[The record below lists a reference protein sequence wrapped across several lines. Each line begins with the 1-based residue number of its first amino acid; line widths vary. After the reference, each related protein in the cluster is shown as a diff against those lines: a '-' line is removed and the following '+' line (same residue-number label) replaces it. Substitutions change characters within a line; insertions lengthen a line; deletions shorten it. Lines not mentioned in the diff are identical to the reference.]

1 MDNKIL
7 FILGAG
13 ASIASSNQDLLEV
26 LGPLS
31 MPNLIIMMRKMSEMN
46 NNNDELKLI
55 RRENF
60 DFKKC
65 GDIFINKYND
75 IEEIYE
81 KLKNLEEKDIPKI
94 FQLLKPDYKKV
105 LNREENISFSHL
117 KFIKL
122 MYQTVSAYYQCSES
136 KYFEK
141 LFDIVT
147 KNSST
152 IISLNWDINFE
163 KVIKNKTKVAMKNYY
178 GKTVFNHLSD
188 NNKKDNINPIVKILK
203 PHGSLNMYF
212 NDDKLG
218 YEAPGFAGNLPESKY
233 HLFVSDHVNQN
244 VDFPGIYL
252 LIPPIHES
260 EIPELNDKDIKNKF
274 KKYGI
279 RKINILKGL
288 RKEIKEVI
296 SCTDVLIIIGYSFPE
311 LDNHIYEL
319 FKDHSISR
327 IIVLDKKEDVFD
339 RITNH
344 PLFKK
349 IKIKEFKKNGFE
361 DIVNFEKWI

>member
-1 MDNKIL
+1 MNNKIL

-31 MPNLIIMMRKMSEMN
+31 MQNFFDVMVKMHETN
-46 NNNDELKLI
+46 NNELGELLK
-55 RRENF
+55 RKF
-60 DFKKC
+60 DFKEKC
-65 GDIFINKYND
+65 GDIFIHNDND
-75 IEEIYE
+75 IKEINK

-94 FQLLKPDYKKV
+94 YQLLKPDYKKV
-105 LNREENISFSHL
+105 LNREEKISFSHL
-117 KFIKL
+117 NLIKL
-122 MYQTVSAYYQCSES
+122 AYQTVSAYYQCFES
-136 KYFEK
+136 KYFEE
-141 LFDIVT
+141 LFDVV
-147 KNSST
+147 KKKSSAV
-152 IISLNWDINFE
+152 ISLNWDINFE
-163 KVIKNKTKVAMKNYY
+163 RVIYNKTKVAMKNYY

-188 NNKKDNINPIVKILK
+188 NYKKKNINPIVKVLK

-212 NDDKLG
+212 IDNKLG

-244 VDFPGIYL
+244 VDSTDSYL
-252 LIPPIHES
+252 LIPPIDES
-260 EIPELNDKDIKNKF
+260 EISELNDKDIENKF

-327 IIVLDKKEDVFD
+327 IIVLDKNKDVFD
-339 RITNH
+339 KITNY

-349 IKIKEFKKNGFE
+349 IKTKEFKKKGFE
-361 DIVNFEKWI
+361 DIVDFEKW